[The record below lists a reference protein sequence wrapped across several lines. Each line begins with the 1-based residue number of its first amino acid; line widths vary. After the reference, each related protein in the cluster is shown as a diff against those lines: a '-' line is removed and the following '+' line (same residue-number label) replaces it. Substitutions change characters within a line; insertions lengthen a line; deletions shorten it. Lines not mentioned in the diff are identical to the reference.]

1 MPAQIPW
8 SGHRKSLTREKS
20 DSMLKYSQ
28 VKLGGDERNGNQ
40 HERNCS
46 YTAARHLFHKS
57 VLSVQSKSAH
67 LLCYC
72 TTNSALADNTE
83 TVLFPH
89 NPCKSCT
96 NSICAGFFD
105 PLGYVPLGGNFW
117 SLCTTTI
124 PSYCSNRAYQN
135 KTLPTMTMLSVTG
148 RIFGYFWSNFQN

>member
-1 MPAQIPW
+1 MFETAAGFPDCRLVNNITPVGVDVKATPA
-8 SGHRKSLTREKS
+8 
-20 DSMLKYSQ
+20 
-28 VKLGGDERNGNQ
+28 
-40 HERNCS
+40 

-105 PLGYVPLGGNFW
+105 LLEYVSLKGIFW
-117 SLCTTTI
+117 SPCTATS
-124 PSYCSNRAYQN
+124 PSYCSNRACRN
-135 KTLPTMTMLSVTG
+135 RTPPTMTMLSVTG
-148 RIFGYFWSNFQN
+148 RPLESAWYVEFPWE